1 MWPEAAVWG
10 IIALKRPMSAEARDP
25 NERLS
30 KLASTFRDLEAYVQ
44 QDKIRTIHYGIGA
57 IGAEV
62 VRSVLNSPEI
72 EIVGAVDASTAKAG
86 KDLGDAAGI
95 GHTLGIPVSY
105 EPEPLLKDVY
115 ADVVV
120 HCTGSSLTE
129 VYPQIMS
136 MVSAEKSV
144 VSSCEELA
152 FPWVRYPEISQKL
165 DRRAKETGVRVLGT
179 GVNPG
184 FVMDLLPLML
194 ATATRQVKT
203 IHVTRVVDVITR
215 RIQLQRKAGV
225 GLSVLGFQQAAGAS
239 AIGHVGLRESA
250 MMIADTLGWR
260 LDDLSE
266 TLEPVIAEERLK
278 TEYFSVEKGYT
289 LGLRQSVRGHVS
301 STEVLRLDLEMS
313 LGARDA
319 HDEIEIEGHPPIK
332 VVIPGGIHGDV
343 ATASIIA
350 NCVPAMARSRNT
362 GLLSMR
368 DLPLLP
374 YYRPKTN
381 GRDE

>member
-1 MWPEAAVWG
+1 
-10 IIALKRPMSAEARDP
+10 MSSETKDP

-30 KLASTFRDLEAYVQ
+30 KLAATFRDLEAYVHE
-44 QDKIRTIHYGIGA
+44 DKIRTIHYGIGA

-62 VRSVLNSPEI
+62 VRSLLNSPEI
-72 EIVGAVDASTAKAG
+72 EIVGAIDASPAKAG

-95 GHTLGIPVSY
+95 GHAVGVPVSF
-105 EPEPLLKDVY
+105 EPESLLKDVY

-120 HCTGSSLTE
+120 HCTGSSLSE

-152 FPWVRYPEISQKL
+152 FPWIRYPEISQKL

-184 FVMDLLPLML
+184 FVMDLLPLMV
-194 ATATRQVKT
+194 ATASRHVKT
-203 IHVTRVVDVITR
+203 VRVTRVVDVTTR

-225 GLSVLGFQQAAGAS
+225 GLSVLGFQQAAGAG
-239 AIGHVGLRESA
+239 AVGHVGLRESV

-260 LDDLSE
+260 LDELAE
-266 TLEPVIAEERLK
+266 TLEPVVAQERRK
-278 TEYFSVEKGYT
+278 TEYFSVDKGYA
-289 LGLRQSVRGHVS
+289 LGLRQSARGVVS
-301 STEVLRLDLEMS
+301 GKEVLRLDLEMS
-313 LGARDA
+313 LDAPDA
-319 HDEIEIEGHPPIK
+319 HDSIEIEGQPPIK
-332 VVIPGGIHGDV
+332 IMIPGGIHGDI

-350 NCVPAMARSRNT
+350 NCVPAMARSRLT

-381 GRDE
+381 GRDS

>member
-1 MWPEAAVWG
+1 MCTET
-10 IIALKRPMSAEARDP
+10 RDP

-30 KLASTFRDLEAYVQ
+30 RLASTFRDLEAYVQ

-62 VRSVLNSPEI
+62 VKALLNNPEI
-72 EIVGAVDASTAKAG
+72 EIVGAIDAGAAKSG
-86 KDLGDAAGI
+86 KDLGEAAGI
-95 GHTLGIPVSY
+95 GHTVGIPVSY

-144 VSSCEELA
+144 ISSCEELA

-194 ATATRQVKT
+194 ATATRQVKA
-203 IHVTRVVDVITR
+203 VRVARIVDVSTR

-225 GLSVLGFQQAAGAS
+225 GLSVSGFQQASIAGAV
-239 AIGHVGLRESA
+239 GHVGLRESA
-250 MMIADTLGWR
+250 LMIADTFGWR
-260 LDDLSE
+260 LDDLAE
-266 TLEPVIAEERLK
+266 TLEPVIARERRK
-278 TEYFSVEKGYT
+278 TEYFSVERGYA
-289 LGLRQSVRGHVS
+289 LGLRQSARGVVS
-301 STEVLRLDLEMS
+301 GEEVLRLDLEMY
-313 LGARDA
+313 LAARDA
-319 HDEIEIEGHPPIK
+319 HDGIEIDGQPPIK
-332 VVIPGGIHGDV
+332 VVIPGGIQGDV

-350 NCVPAMARSRNT
+350 NCVPAMARSRLT

-374 YYRPKTN
+374 YYRPKTDR
-381 GRDE
+381 RDE